1 MDHLSIVRGEERAK
15 AQDGSRTTQISD
27 FDYELPQEL
36 IAQTPLEPRD
46 SSRLLVIERDTGAL
60 THRHF
65 RDIGDYLRPGDL
77 LIANQSRVIPARL
90 LGRRAVS
97 GGSVEVLLLAERPD
111 LGADIWETLVRPG
124 RRLREG
130 ALILFGPTNEAPLLQ
145 AEILQR
151 TEAGGRVVR
160 FTALSAPANAGRP
173 DAVRGLIDQLGRMPL
188 PPYIHETLTD
198 PERYQTVYSRI
209 VGSAA
214 APTAGL
220 HFTPELLERLRGQ
233 GVRVGFVTLH
243 VGLDTF
249 RPVEVEDFREH
260 KMHSEEIDLDE
271 PTAELIRQTRREG
284 GRVVAVGTTAVRVL
298 ESVASLHA
306 GQALPYHG
314 ATDLFITPG
323 YRFQL
328 VDALITNFHLP
339 RSTLLLL
346 VSAFASKALMES
358 AYQEAIRERYRFF
371 SFGDAML
378 IL

>member
-1 MDHLSIVRGEERAK
+1 MDYVNREQVPGLSTATF
-15 AQDGSRTTQISD
+15 SSHISD
-27 FDYELPQEL
+27 FDYDLPQEL
-36 IAQTPLEPRD
+36 IAQTPIEPRD
-46 SSRLLVIERDTGAL
+46 SSRLLVVERATGAL

-65 RDIGDYLRPGDL
+65 YDLDNYVRPGDL

-90 LGRRAVS
+90 LGKRAHT
-97 GGSVEVLLLAERPD
+97 GGHVEILLLNERTD

-130 ALILFGPTNEAPLLQ
+130 SLVLFGNASDTATALLQ

-151 TEAGGRVVR
+151 TETGGRFVH
-160 FTALSAPANAGRP
+160 FTALPQQQTASALSPRA
-173 DAVRGLIDQLGRMPL
+173 LIEQLGRMPL
-188 PPYIHETLTD
+188 PPYIHETLQD

-209 VGSAA
+209 TGSAA

-220 HFTPELLERLRGQ
+220 HFTPELLERLRRQ
-233 GVRVGFVTLH
+233 GVNVGFVTLH

-260 KMHSEEIDLDE
+260 QMHSEEIDLDE
-271 PTAELIRQTRREG
+271 QTAALIQQTRRNG
-284 GRVVAVGTTAVRVL
+284 GRVIAVGTTVVRVL
-298 ESVASLHA
+298 ESVASVHQ

-314 ATDLFITPG
+314 ATRLFITPG

-328 VDALITNFHLP
+328 VDGLITNFHLP

-346 VSAFASKALMES
+346 VSAFSSKPLMER

-371 SFGDAML
+371 SFGDAMF
-378 IL
+378 IV